1 MIPDGFL
8 RRMERLLGAEAASL
22 FAALDAP
29 RSAGLHL
36 NTLKT
41 DKLPDLSRFSAAP
54 VPWAEHCFFYDTAT
68 RPGLSPYHDAGLYYL
83 QEPSAMAPAGL
94 LDVRPGMRVLDLCAA
109 PGGKTMQLA
118 CALRGEGLLVA
129 NEIHPGRAKIL
140 SRNLERCAV
149 QNALVLNEHPAVL
162 AERFAGYF
170 DRVLVDA
177 PCSGEGMF
185 RKEDAA
191 AENWSEENVLACA
204 RRQSE
209 ILRSAAKMLAPG
221 GRLVY
226 STCTFSPAE
235 NEGVISEFL
244 HSHPG
249 FSTVRIDS
257 EFFSPA
263 RPDWIDDP
271 APGIENAFR
280 LWPHKL
286 RGEGHFAAVL
296 QKAEGG
302 ESASLPTEPTET
314 TPAEL
319 RDFAKELALTIPFD
333 RAIRFGQTVFSVPGS
348 LPALRGLK
356 VLRAGLALAQNRG
369 NRFEPE
375 HAWALASKSAAQTAD
390 FREDDPMLLRFLQ
403 GQAIPGTNRGWT
415 LITADGYSLG
425 WAKGSDGQLKNHI
438 PKGLRRMG

>member
-1 MIPDGFL
+1 RHKAPQNTGSPRWK
-8 RRMERLLGAEAASL
+8 RRNSGRRWLPPGSGNGQT
-22 FAALDAP
+22 AP
-29 RSAGLHL
+29 YGI
-36 NTLKT
+36 
-41 DKLPDLSRFSAAP
+41 AP
-54 VPWAEHCFFYDTAT
+54 
-68 RPGLSPYHDAGLYYL
+68 
-83 QEPSAMAPAGL
+83 
-94 LDVRPGMRVLDLCAA
+94 LCAA
-109 PGGKTMQLA
+109 PGGKSSQLRNK
-118 CALRGEGLLVA
+118 LGEDGILVS
-129 NEIHPGRAKIL
+129 NEIISSRCRILTGNVERMGFRNTVTTCLPPAK
-140 SRNLERCAV
+140 
-149 QNALVLNEHPAVL
+149 LVKLFP
-162 AERFAGYF
+162 RTF
-170 DRVLVDA
+170 DLIMVDA

-244 HSHPG
+244 HSHPD

-302 ESASLPTEPTET
+302 ESASLPTEPTEAI
-314 TPAEL
+314 PAEL